1 MTAEDTELRALERRV
16 DELIRCVLR
25 LRDENHSL
33 RESQAALLVERGRLV
48 EKTEEARARVEAMI
62 SRLKAM
68 EQE

>member
-25 LRDENHSL
+25 LRDENSSL
-33 RESQAALLVERGRLV
+33 RQSQAALLMERGRLV
-48 EKTEEARARVEAMI
+48 EKGEEARARVEAMI